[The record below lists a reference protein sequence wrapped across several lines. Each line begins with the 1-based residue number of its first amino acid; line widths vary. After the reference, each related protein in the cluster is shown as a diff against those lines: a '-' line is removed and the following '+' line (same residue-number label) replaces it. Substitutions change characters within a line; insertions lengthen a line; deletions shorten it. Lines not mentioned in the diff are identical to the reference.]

1 MADVRGGHRWV
12 LPGIG
17 VVIAAVFALPFVYIV
32 QQAGSSWTN
41 TWDAIASE
49 RTLAPLWRT
58 VQLAVLVT
66 FFATIVGVTLAWI
79 TMRTDVPFARTWRL
93 VLALPLVIPSFVG
106 AASFVQAFAV
116 GGLLDQF
123 LPADRLPDVRGMG
136 GAVLVLTLLSYP
148 YVYLPVAAR
157 LVSLPPSLEETARL
171 LGHSPRRVMW
181 RVVLPQC
188 HASIAAG
195 SLFVALYAVSEF
207 GAVQFVQ
214 FDTLTRRLYST
225 MLRAPD
231 VANAM
236 GLVLGVLA
244 LVITVSER
252 LVARRAGAAGV
263 VSGRQALRVRL
274 GRWRYPAVALA
285 ASTVF
290 LALIAPISV
299 LTWWVVRGMANDAPR
314 SVQPELA
321 LPTWNSAIAG
331 VVAALVAVA
340 VLLPLA
346 FSTVRRRDRMSG
358 VAGALVVAGFALPGL
373 VTAFALVTWARGTA
387 LYTTFPLLIAAYVL
401 HFGGQALRASQAAVA
416 AVPSRTGEAAR
427 LLGASTWRRLRTV
440 ELPLM
445 SPGLAAGA
453 GLVLLSVLKEL
464 PATLVLAPFGFE
476 TLATSV
482 AKTFSEVLY
491 VDAGLASLVLIALS
505 GVLTW
510 WLVIRRMEHLHR

>member
-1 MADVRGGHRWV
+1 MADERSVRRLMLSGTG
-12 LPGIG
+12 LT
-17 VVIAAVFALPFVYIV
+17 IAAIFALPFIYIV
-32 QQAGSSWTN
+32 QQAGASWSQ
-41 TWDAIASE
+41 TWDAIVSD
-49 RTLAPLWRT
+49 RTLGPLWRT

-66 FFATIVGVTLAWI
+66 VFATVLGVSLAWI
-79 TMRTDVPFARTWRL
+79 TMRTDVPFARFWRL
-93 VLALPLVIPSFVG
+93 ALALPLAIPSFIG
-106 AASFVQAFAV
+106 AASFMQAFAV

-123 LPADRLPDVRGMG
+123 VPADRLPDVRGLG

-171 LGHSPRRVMW
+171 LGHRPRQVLW

-188 HASIAAG
+188 HSSIAAG
-195 SLFVALYAVSEF
+195 ALFVALYAVSEF

-214 FDTLTRRLYST
+214 YDTLTRRLYST
-225 MLRAPD
+225 MLRAPE

-236 GLVLGVLA
+236 GLVLAVLA
-244 LVITVSER
+244 LVITVAER

-263 VSGRQALRVRL
+263 VSGRQALRVGLRA
-274 GRWRYPAVALA
+274 WRYPALA
-285 ASTVF
+285 FTTSTVF
-290 LALIAPISV
+290 LALVAPVSV
-299 LTWWVVRGMANDAPR
+299 LAWWVLRGLSNDAPR
-314 SVQPELA
+314 SVRPDLVM
-321 LPTWNSAIAG
+321 PTWNSALAG
-331 VVAALVAVA
+331 VIAAVVSVA

-346 FSTVRRRDRMSG
+346 FATVRRADRISG
-358 VAGALVVAGFALPGL
+358 AAGALVVGGFALPGL
-373 VTAFALVTWARGTA
+373 VAAFALVTWARGTF

-453 GLVLLSVLKEL
+453 GLVMLSVLKEL
-464 PATLVLAPFGFE
+464 PATLVLAPFGFD
-476 TLATSV
+476 TLATTV

-491 VDAGLASLVLIALS
+491 VDAGLASLLLIAVS
-505 GVLTW
+505 AVLTW
-510 WLVIRRMEHLHR
+510 FLVIRRMEHLHR

>member
-1 MADVRGGHRWV
+1 MADRRSGRR
-12 LPGIG
+12 LMLSGIG
-17 VVIAAVFALPFVYIV
+17 LLIAAVFALPFVYVV
-32 QQAGSSWTN
+32 QQAGSSWSD
-41 TWDAIASE
+41 TWSAIASD
-49 RTLAPLWRT
+49 RTLGPLWRT

-66 FFATIVGVTLAWI
+66 TCATVLGVTLAWI
-79 TMRTDVPFARTWRL
+79 TMRTDLPYAKFWRL

-123 LPADRLPDVRGMG
+123 VSAERLPDVRGMG

-171 LGHSPRRVMW
+171 LGHRPRQVMW

-188 HASIAAG
+188 HTSIAAG

-236 GLVLGVLA
+236 GLVLGLLA
-244 LVITVSER
+244 LGITIAER

-263 VSGRQALRVRL
+263 VSGRLALRVRL
-274 GRWRYPAVALA
+274 GAWRYPAVALA
-285 ASTVF
+285 TGTVF
-290 LALIAPISV
+290 LALVAPVSV
-299 LTWWVVRGMANDAPR
+299 LAWWVVRGTSNDAPR
-314 SVQPELA
+314 SVDPDLVM
-321 LPTWNSAIAG
+321 PTWNSAIAG
-331 VVAALVAVA
+331 VIAAVVAVA
-340 VLLPLA
+340 ILLPLA
-346 FSTVRRRDRMSG
+346 FSTVRRRDRI
-358 VAGALVVAGFALPGL
+358 AGFAGGLVVAGFALPGL
-373 VTAFALVTWARGTA
+373 VTAFALVTWARGTF
-387 LYTTFPLLIAAYVL
+387 LYTTFPLLVTAYVL

-427 LLGASTWRRLRTV
+427 LLGASPLRRLFTV

-445 SPGLAAGA
+445 SPGLTAGA
-453 GLVLLSVLKEL
+453 GLVMLSVLKEL
-464 PATLVLAPFGFE
+464 PATLVLAPFGFD
-476 TLATSV
+476 TLATTI
-482 AKTFSEVLY
+482 ATTFSEVLY

-505 GVLTW
+505 ALLTW
-510 WLVIRRMEHLHR
+510 VLVIRRMEHLHR

>member
-1 MADVRGGHRWV
+1 MGDSRSVRRSA
-12 LPGIG
+12 LPIVGLL
-17 VVIAAVFALPFVYIV
+17 IAAVFALPFVYVV
-32 QQAGSSWTN
+32 QQAGASWSE
-41 TWDAIASE
+41 TWDAIASR

-58 VQLAVLVT
+58 VQLAILVT
-66 FFATIVGVTLAWI
+66 LSSTVLGVTLAWI
-79 TMRTDVPFARTWRL
+79 TMRTDLPFARSWRV

-123 LPADRLPDVRGMG
+123 VSAERLPDVRGMG

-171 LGHSPRRVMW
+171 LGQRPRQVMW

-188 HASIAAG
+188 HSSIAAG
-195 SLFVALYAVSEF
+195 ALFVALYAVSEF

-236 GLVLGVLA
+236 ALVLGVLA
-244 LVITVSER
+244 LVITVAER
-252 LVARRAGAAGV
+252 LVAKRAGAAGV
-263 VSGRQALRVRL
+263 ISGRQALRVPL
-274 GRWRYPAVALA
+274 KSWRYPSLALA
-285 ASTVF
+285 GGTFF
-290 LALIAPISV
+290 LALVAPVSV
-299 LTWWVVRGMANDAPR
+299 LGWWVVRGLSNDAPR
-314 SVQPELA
+314 SVDPDLG
-321 LPTWNSAIAG
+321 LPTWNSALAG
-331 VVAALVAVA
+331 VVAAAVA
-340 VLLPLA
+340 VVILLPLA
-346 FSTVRRRDRMSG
+346 FATVRRRDRM
-358 VAGALVVAGFALPGL
+358 AGAAGGLVVAGFALPGL
-373 VTAFALVTWARGTA
+373 VAAFALVTWARGTVF
-387 LYTTFPLLIAAYVL
+387 YTTFPLLIAAYVL

-445 SPGLAAGA
+445 APGLAAGA
-453 GLVLLSVLKEL
+453 GLVMLSVLKEL
-464 PATLVLAPFGFE
+464 PATLVLAPFGFD
-476 TLATSV
+476 TLATTI

-505 GVLTW
+505 AVLTW
-510 WLVIRRMEHLHR
+510 WLIIRRMEHLHQ

>member
-1 MADVRGGHRWV
+1 MADRRGGGR
-12 LPGIG
+12 LMLSGIG
-17 VVIAAVFALPFVYIV
+17 LVIAVVFALPFVYIV
-32 QQAGSSWTN
+32 QQAGASWSD

-49 RTLAPLWRT
+49 RTLGPTWRT

-66 FFATIVGVTLAWI
+66 ICSTALGVTLAWI
-79 TMRTDVPFARTWRL
+79 TMRTDVPFARAWRL
-93 VLALPLVIPSFVG
+93 LLALPLVIPSFVG

-123 LPADRLPDVRGMG
+123 VSADRLPDVRGLG

-157 LVSLPPSLEETARL
+157 LISLPPSLEETARL
-171 LGHSPRRVMW
+171 LGQRPRQVMW

-195 SLFVALYAVSEF
+195 ALFVALYAVSEF

-214 FDTLTRRLYST
+214 FDTLTRRLYGS
-225 MLRAPD
+225 MLRAPE

-244 LVITVSER
+244 LVITVAER

-274 GRWRYPAVALA
+274 GAWRYPSLLLAV
-285 ASTVF
+285 STVV
-290 LALIAPISV
+290 LALIAPVSV
-299 LTWWVVRGMANDAPR
+299 LAWWVVRGMSNDAPR
-314 SVQPELA
+314 SVDPDLVM
-321 LPTWNSAIAG
+321 PTWNSAIAG

-340 VLLPLA
+340 ILLPLA
-346 FSTVRRRDRMSG
+346 FATVRRRDRL
-358 VAGALVVAGFALPGL
+358 AGAAGGLVVAGFALPGL
-373 VTAFALVTWARGTA
+373 VTAFALVTWARGTP
-387 LYTTFPLLIAAYVL
+387 LYTTFPLLVAAYVL

-464 PATLVLAPFGFE
+464 PATLVLAPFGFD
-476 TLATSV
+476 TLATTV

-491 VDAGLASLVLIALS
+491 VDAGLASLVLIVLSAL
-505 GVLTW
+505 LTW
-510 WLVIRRMEHLHR
+510 LLVIRRMEHLHR